1 MGWFEDLRNTV
12 GRAVTQNPVVRAVT
26 QSAPVR
32 MAGRAL
38 GSSYVRPMIGFRPEI
53 GGIIAS
59 ELLPKGNPVKQLVD
73 TGLYLASG
81 PLNMTLGL
89 GGSTPQGDTST
100 SNWRALGYSSEQ
112 DMKNRIAAQMKKD
125 AEAQTLATA
134 LSNRP
139 PGVYI
144 ADDYGPPR
152 PVRYQDGGVMIGDY
166 AVTRFDTPAQRELE
180 AVQPQR
186 NVVPPSVRRPVEEQR
201 PPVSRVVP
209 PSVTTPSGET
219 TRAAVENELL
229 KKAADQE
236 RTAELMRRMIELDVT
251 GGMTADNMRSW
262 VSQNPALAERLI
274 TDRMGRK
281 ERLAKE
287 FEGFAE
293 YAQ

>member
-1 MGWFEDLRNTV
+1 MGWFEDLRNNV

-26 QSAPVR
+26 QSPPAR

-38 GSSYVRPMIGFRPEI
+38 KSSYVRPMIGFKPEI
-53 GGIIAS
+53 GGIILS
-59 ELLPKGNPVKQLVD
+59 EFLPKESPAKALVD
-73 TGLYLASG
+73 AGLYLTSG

-89 GGSTPQGDTST
+89 GGSTPQGETST

-112 DMKNRIAAQMKKD
+112 DMKNRIAAQMQKD
-125 AEAQTLATA
+125 AAELSRKAA
-134 LSNRP
+134 LRNRL

-166 AVTRFDTPAQRELE
+166 AVTRFDTPAQREL
-180 AVQPQR
+180 AANQPQR
-186 NVVPPSVRRPVEEQR
+186 NVMPPASTRPVEER
-201 PPVSRVVP
+201 RSPVSGQVP
-209 PSVTTPSGET
+209 PRTTASSGEQT
-219 TRAAVENELL
+219 SVAVENELL
-229 KKAADQE
+229 KRAADQE
-236 RTAELMRRMIELDVT
+236 RTAELMRRMIELDVA
-251 GGMTADNMRSW
+251 GGMTADNMRTW
-262 VSQNPALAERLI
+262 VSANPELAQNLIADRL
-274 TDRMGRK
+274 GRK